1 MNNYILCSLIF
12 LTFINWSFAQQNE
25 PWTTDQLMET
35 EDLVQ
40 KIRSSEDITII
51 HIGFEDMIPGSLD
64 AGPGMEEESL
74 QSLKRILKD
83 LPKEEDIVLY
93 CGCCPMDV
101 CPNIRPAFETASD
114 LGFTNLKL
122 LDIPTSIKADWLDK
136 GYPVKK

>member
-1 MNNYILCSLIF
+1 MKNYILFSLIF
-12 LTFINWSFAQQNE
+12 LFFVNFNFAQQNE
-25 PWTTDQLMET
+25 PWTADQLMET
-35 EDLVQ
+35 VELVE
-40 KIRSSEDITII
+40 KIKSSDDMTII
-51 HIGFEDMIPGSLD
+51 HIGFEDMIPGSLN

-74 QSLKRILKD
+74 EALKFILKD
-83 LPKEEDIVLY
+83 LPKDEDIVLY

-136 GYPVKK
+136 GYPVKQ